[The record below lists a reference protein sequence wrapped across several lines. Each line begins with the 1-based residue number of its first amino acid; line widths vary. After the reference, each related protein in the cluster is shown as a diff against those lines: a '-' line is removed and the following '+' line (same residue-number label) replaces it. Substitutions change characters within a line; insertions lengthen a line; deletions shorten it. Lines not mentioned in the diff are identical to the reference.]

1 MAKRRPPKPRQARLP
16 LPDEFR
22 DETVVIPE
30 GSPSYWLL
38 LDDSEVEKIS
48 TGRLPKR
55 VMEICWRFLSWKRER
70 GQDWATYP
78 DKVKAPEL
86 EPW

>member
-1 MAKRRPPKPRQARLP
+1 MAKTRTRRPTQTRLP

-22 DETVVIPE
+22 DETIVIPD

-48 TGRLPKR
+48 TGRLPQR

-70 GQDWATYP
+70 EQDWATYP
-78 DKVKAPEL
+78 DALKPPKI